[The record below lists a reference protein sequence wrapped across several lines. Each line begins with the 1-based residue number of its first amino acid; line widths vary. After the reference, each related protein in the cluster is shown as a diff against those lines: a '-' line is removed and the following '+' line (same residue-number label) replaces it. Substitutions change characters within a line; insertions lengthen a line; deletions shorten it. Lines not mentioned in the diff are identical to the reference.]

1 MIWIELFWIRAPMVL
16 LLSLWLFARFRQRE
30 KKKPTQ
36 RICIHSR
43 KKSVVF
49 FVVAHFELRTS
60 NERDSR
66 ASYSQK
72 KFEHNGRKDAFSK
85 QLIWRWFWAGIHERF
100 LLLVTLVFSLCSIF
114 HYFTRFEFR
123 TSQIHLDH
131 SHLDNVCVL
140 LFVDFYAIHL
150 FVLSFLL
157 CVCVCV
163 SFFRCLY

>member
-1 MIWIELFWIRAPMVL
+1 MNRIVL
-16 LLSLWLFARFRQRE
+16 NTCANGFIVVALVVRKIQATRE
-30 KKKPTQ
+30 KKPTQ

-85 QLIWRWFWAGIHERF
+85 QLIWR
-100 LLLVTLVFSLCSIF
+100 
-114 HYFTRFEFR
+114 
-123 TSQIHLDH
+123 
-131 SHLDNVCVL
+131 
-140 LFVDFYAIHL
+140 
-150 FVLSFLL
+150 
-157 CVCVCV
+157 
-163 SFFRCLY
+163 